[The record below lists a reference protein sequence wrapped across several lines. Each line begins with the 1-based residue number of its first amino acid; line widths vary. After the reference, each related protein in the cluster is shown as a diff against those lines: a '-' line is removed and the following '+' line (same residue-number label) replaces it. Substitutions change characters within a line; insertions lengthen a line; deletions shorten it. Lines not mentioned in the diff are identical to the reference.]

1 MRSGPVIQ
9 KGSYRSPMVGW
20 VFAPY
25 AREYEY
31 SSIAIA
37 AASAGAGTGGSASAV
52 SAGAGTGG
60 SASAVSAT
68 PTVPAAGIAHP
79 AVGPGHR
86 GPRPGHGLHRQHGP
100 RTGRA
105 RRHRRDTSRH
115 GSRLCVGESRCGRTG
130 CHSGRPAIPAS
141 PARLRHA
148 DHAHARPEP
157 RELHAPGGRDGSRD
171 GPVRLRQIHFAA
183 RARRHH

>member
-20 VFAPY
+20 AFAPY

-52 SAGAGTGG
+52 SA
-60 SASAVSAT
+60 T

-79 AVGPGHR
+79 AVGSGHR

-105 RRHRRDTSRH
+105 RRHRCDASRH
-115 GSRLCVGESRCGRTG
+115 GSRLCVGEFRCGRTG

-148 DHAHARPEP
+148 DHAHARSEP